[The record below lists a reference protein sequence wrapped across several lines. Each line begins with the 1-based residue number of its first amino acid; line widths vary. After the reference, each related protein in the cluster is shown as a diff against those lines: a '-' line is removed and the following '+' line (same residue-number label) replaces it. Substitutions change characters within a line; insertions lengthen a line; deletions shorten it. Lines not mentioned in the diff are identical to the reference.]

1 MFKNIL
7 KNNLLSFVIVFIIF
21 FLDRISKFY
30 VINLANYESE
40 LDIYLNQYLNI
51 YLIWNKG
58 IAFGFMSFDS
68 NILYNLTTCL
78 IAIICIVIVIM
89 IIKSEGIK
97 KYAAIVILGG
107 ALGNIYDRIYYS
119 AVPDFIDLHIKNF
132 HWFVFNIA
140 DIFIT
145 VGIFCLICAELFIQN
160 KENEK

>member
-78 IAIICIVIVIM
+78 IAIICIVILPI
-89 IIKSEGIK
+89 
-97 KYAAIVILGG
+97 
-107 ALGNIYDRIYYS
+107 
-119 AVPDFIDLHIKNF
+119 
-132 HWFVFNIA
+132 
-140 DIFIT
+140 
-145 VGIFCLICAELFIQN
+145 CL
-160 KENEK
+160 

>member
-160 KENEK
+160 KKNEN